1 MEAGSSKFMALLTI
15 ASLVAGA
22 SSAAS
27 ARQWKMAN
35 LVLSD
40 TGRRVVYVDVDS
52 LKEKNGKIQF
62 RSEEHFEHQQDTDG
76 YDSVS
81 QVSVV
86 DCVSMDLTVL
96 HAAYS
101 RAGAPVAFVSTPQ
114 EGNYYSS
121 SSATHWLLQR
131 ICNRDFTNASVGD
144 LTTDSSRLFAEDW
157 SAVPSAL
164 AFTTDTIVRD
174 RALAA
179 ATLPQ
184 TPGGER

>member
-1 MEAGSSKFMALLTI
+1 MTARSSKSVPLIAI
-15 ASLVAGA
+15 ASLALCAPG
-22 SSAAS
+22 AAS

-35 LVLSD
+35 LVMSD
-40 TGRRVVYVDVDS
+40 DGRRVVYVDVDS
-52 LKEKNGKIQF
+52 LKESNGKIQF
-62 RSEEHFEHQQDTDG
+62 RSEEHFEHRQDTDA
-76 YDSVS
+76 YDTVS
-81 QVSVV
+81 ETAVV

-131 ICNRDFTNASVGD
+131 VCSRDFSSASVGD
-144 LTTDSSRLFAEDW
+144 LTKDSSRLFAEDW
-157 SAVPSAL
+157 TGVPSAL
-164 AFTTDTIVRD
+164 AFTTNTIVHD

-184 TPGGER
+184 TPGEER